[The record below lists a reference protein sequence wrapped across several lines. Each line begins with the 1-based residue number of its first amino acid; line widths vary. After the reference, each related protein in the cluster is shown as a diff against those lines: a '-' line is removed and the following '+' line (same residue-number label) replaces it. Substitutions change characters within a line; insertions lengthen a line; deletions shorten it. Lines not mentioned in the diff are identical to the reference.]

1 MGAVVRKNFN
11 FNEQHFNLTFYL
23 IFVNPNLPPPQYEAN
38 PHPESL
44 AAGMV
49 EYLKKEIYQFEK
61 ELDNLLRLREE
72 AKK

>member
-1 MGAVVRKNFN
+1 
-11 FNEQHFNLTFYL
+11 
-23 IFVNPNLPPPQYEAN
+23 
-38 PHPESL
+38 
-44 AAGMV
+44 MV